1 METLKG
7 YVSGVVYRNE
17 ENAYTVFEITTQDGT
32 VPCTGFP
39 AAIAEGESCI
49 LTGQF
54 TTHPIYG
61 KQFQMKTYTVC
72 EPEGT
77 QAVFRYLSSGAVKG
91 IGAALAGRII
101 AAFGDDT
108 MRILDEE
115 PERLAEVKGISERK
129 AREIAA
135 AMEGKKDLRDAMIFL
150 QKYGIGGRTA
160 VRIWQSYGLGLYGI
174 LKENPYRLAE
184 DIDGIGFAKA
194 DELAGRIG
202 IAADSEFRFR
212 SALLYV
218 LTNSVSE
225 GHTYLPS
232 DVLIRRTAGL
242 LRGNSGMPLSLP
254 PQEEDEAA
262 DKVEEELRLQLG
274 NLVVERRVQVR
285 RKGEITR
292 IYSTFAWYEEQ
303 ESARLLLLL
312 RDSGSRSERGEEVL
326 KEIRALESREGIRLD
341 ELQTEAVREAMRQ
354 SVLLICGGPGT
365 GKTTT
370 INAIIGLLMARDL
383 NVCLAAPTG
392 RAAKRMSAVSG
403 YEATTIHRL
412 LGVQAGSFAR
422 DDDQGKGAKE
432 IRTAGFLH
440 DEQDPLDADAVI
452 IDEMSMVDI
461 HLFHSLVKALRPG
474 TKLIM
479 VGDPDQLPSVG
490 PGRVLQDILDSGA
503 FPAIRLQK
511 IFRQA
516 AESDIVMNAHRI
528 LSGEPLQMNNRS
540 KDFFFLE
547 RERPEVIYKH
557 MVELMRDRLPGY
569 LGCRTDEIQVLTPM
583 RKGMLGAERLN
594 EVLQSVLNPPS
605 KEKAEIAAKEV
616 LFREGDKVMQIRN
629 NYQLEWEIRGNFGI
643 PVDKG
648 AGVFNGDFG
657 TVESIDKRRELMEV
671 KFDDERI
678 VTYQFSELEDL
689 DLAYAIT
696 VHKSQG
702 SEYPGVILPLL
713 DGPPALFTRNLL
725 YTAVTRARGCVV
737 ILGSRETVMRME
749 HNTSGYTRYSG
760 LSDRIR
766 DIEGATLSAQM
777 PGM

>member
-101 AAFGDDT
+101 AA
-108 MRILDEE
+108 
-115 PERLAEVKGISERK
+115 
-129 AREIAA
+129 
-135 AMEGKKDLRDAMIFL
+135 KKDLRDAMIFL

-285 RKGEITR
+285 RKDEITR

-490 PGRVLQDILDSGA
+490 PGRVLQDILNSGA

-605 KEKAEIAAKEV
+605 KEKTEIAAKEV
-616 LFREGDKVMQIRN
+616 LFREGDKVMQTRN

-766 DIEGATLSAQM
+766 DIEGASLSAQV